1 MRKAVVVVV
10 VTVWASLVTVC
21 VLLLLVWIGRPK
33 EGISIQMRQ
42 CFLFLWLLWSESCI
56 PT

>member
-1 MRKAVVVVV
+1 MRKAVVV

-33 EGISIQMRQ
+33 EGPVLSVLVVVVERKLR
-42 CFLFLWLLWSESCI
+42 FH
-56 PT
+56 